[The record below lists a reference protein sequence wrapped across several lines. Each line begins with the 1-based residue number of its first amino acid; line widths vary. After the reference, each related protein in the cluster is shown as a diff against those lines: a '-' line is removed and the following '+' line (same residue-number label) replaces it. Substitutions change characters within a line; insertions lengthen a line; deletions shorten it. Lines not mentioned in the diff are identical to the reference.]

1 LKARAATV
9 LSRCGAVTPQVQWEQ
24 HQPVK
29 SSPSTQIKRL
39 FTRLYLFYVRWGFEQ
54 CARRSSDLDFRLSG
68 EGLGPR
74 CFLDSFP
81 AVVNEYLLGDCGFV
95 YDQVEYLLPS
105 LEFRRKSLDVH
116 PLLPERGSYFA
127 RQSGALGNPKLK
139 LFHLRHDSNR
149 IYETRRL
156 KSCQSFFF
164 FSQL

>member
-1 LKARAATV
+1 M
-9 LSRCGAVTPQVQWEQ
+9 PQVQWEQ

-29 SSPSTQIKRL
+29 SSPSTQIW
-39 FTRLYLFYVRWGFEQ
+39 T
-54 CARRSSDLDFRLSG
+54 SRLSG
-68 EGLGPR
+68 EGLRPR
-74 CFLDSFP
+74 CFLDGFP

-105 LEFRRKSLDVH
+105 LEVRRKSLDVH
-116 PLLPERGSYFA
+116 PLLPESGSYFA

-156 KSCQSFFF
+156 KSCQSFF
-164 FSQL
+164 SQL